1 MRILCLGD
9 IHYPDRTVFDETL
22 VKELKELEPDL
33 IICTGDY
40 TDESVVEKIKGICKD
55 TIFVKGESDYLD
67 FPEYEEID
75 IEGYKIGVFH
85 GAYIKPEGDIE
96 KLLRIIEERNL
107 DILITGHTH
116 KPLLFTEDSKI
127 IINPGSLTGAF
138 SVSGVISYMSYVI
151 LDMNENKIT
160 IEFKLKKLTK

>member
-22 VKELKELEPDL
+22 INKIKEEKPDL
-33 IICTGDY
+33 IICVGDY
-40 TDESVVEKIKGICKD
+40 TDETVVEKIRNICKN
-55 TIFVKGESDYLD
+55 TIFIKGESDYLD
-67 FPEYEEID
+67 FPEYEEITV
-75 IEGYKIGVFH
+75 EGYKIGVFH

-96 KLLRIIEERNL
+96 KLIRIIEERNL
-107 DILITGHTH
+107 DILVTGHTH
-116 KPLLFTEDSKI
+116 RPLLFTEDSKI

-138 SVSGVISYMSYVI
+138 SVSGVVSYMSYAV
-151 LDMNENKIT
+151 LDINGNNMT